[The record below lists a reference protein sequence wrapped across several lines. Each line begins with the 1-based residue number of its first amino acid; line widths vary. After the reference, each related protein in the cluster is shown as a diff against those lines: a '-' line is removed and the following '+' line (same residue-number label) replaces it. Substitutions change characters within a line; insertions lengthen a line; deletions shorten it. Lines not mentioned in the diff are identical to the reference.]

1 MKMRKISRRHFVK
14 ESLAAG
20 VAMAMARTATGSSSK
35 HRVAVIGRTGRGNY
49 GHNLGQA
56 WLKVKNATIIAVA
69 DEDDEGRAKAVKRL
83 GARKAYADY
92 REMLEKER
100 PEIVT
105 VAPRYLDCHH
115 EMVMACAEAGAHVF
129 MEKPFSRD
137 LEEADEMV
145 SAMEKKGLKLAV
157 AHERH
162 HSPTMQTILKIVSE
176 GRLGD
181 VLELRGRGKEDKRGA
196 GHDMMNLGSHTFDL
210 MRMIAGDPK
219 WCFAEVLKNGHAI
232 TKADVG
238 QGREGYG
245 PVAGDEINAMYRF
258 DGKTVGYFA
267 SHRARHGSGDRW
279 GIHVIGSKGIIT
291 IGQGGDKP
299 RSSWFVDD
307 PTWQPGRSKA
317 KWQQITSAGVGV
329 PEPIEGDVESHE
341 RGNHRLVVDLVRA
354 IETNT
359 QPKVSMYDGRWTIE
373 MMMAVHESSR
383 LKRRVAMP
391 LKNRRHPLTMI

>member
-1 MKMRKISRRHFVK
+1 MR
-14 ESLAAG
+14 
-20 VAMAMARTATGSSSK
+20 
-35 HRVAVIGRTGRGNY
+35 
-49 GHNLGQA
+49 
-56 WLKVKNATIIAVA
+56 
-69 DEDDEGRAKAVKRL
+69 
-83 GARKAYADY
+83 
-92 REMLEKER
+92 EKEK
-100 PEIVT
+100 PDIVT

-115 EMVMACAEAGAHVF
+115 EMVMACAQAGAHVF
-129 MEKPFSRD
+129 MEKPFCRN

-145 SAMEKKGLKLAV
+145 AAMEKKNLKLAI

-162 HSPTMQTILKIVSE
+162 HSPIMQTIMKIIAD

-181 VLELRGRGKEDKRGA
+181 VLELRSRGKEDKRGA

-210 MRMIAGDPK
+210 MRMIAGDPE
-219 WCFAEVLKNGHAI
+219 WCFAEVRKQGRDI
-232 TKADVG
+232 TKADVEE
-238 QGREGYG
+238 GREGYG

-258 DGKTVGYFA
+258 KGKTVGYFA

-291 IGQGGDKP
+291 IGQGGKSP
-299 RSSWFVDD
+299 RTSWFVED

-329 PEPIEGDVESHE
+329 PEPIDNVESHE
-341 RGNHRLVVDLVRA
+341 LGNHRLVTDLIDA
-354 IETNT
+354 IETDT

-373 MMMAVHESSR
+373 MIMAVHESNR
-383 LKRRVAMP
+383 LKKPVALP

>member
-1 MKMRKISRRHFVK
+1 MTRINRRDFVK
-14 ESLAAG
+14 GSLAAG
-20 VAMAMARTATGSSSK
+20 VAMAFTRGAGAAGGK
-35 HRVAVIGRTGRGNY
+35 HRVAIIGRTGRGNY
-49 GHNLGQA
+49 GHNLGEA
-56 WLKVKNATIIAVA
+56 WLNIKNARIIAVA
-69 DEDDEGRAKAVKRL
+69 DEDDAGRAKAVKRL
-83 GARKAYADY
+83 SAPRAYADY
-92 REMLEKER
+92 REMLEKEK

-145 SAMEKKGLKLAV
+145 AAMAKKNLKLAV

-162 HSPTMQTILKIVSE
+162 HSPTMQTILKIIAE

-210 MRMIAGDPK
+210 MRMIAGNPK
-219 WCFAEVLKNGHAI
+219 WCFAEVLKNGRDI
-232 TKADVG
+232 SKADVED
-238 QGREGYG
+238 GREGYG

-258 DGKTVGYFA
+258 EGKTVGYFA
-267 SHRARHGSGDRW
+267 SHRARHGSGGRW

-291 IGQGGDKP
+291 IGQGGKSP

-317 KWQQITSAGVGV
+317 KWQRITSAGVGV
-329 PEPIEGDVESHE
+329 PEPIDGDVESHKL
-341 RGNHRLVVDLVRA
+341 GNHRLITDFVRA

-383 LKRRVAMP
+383 LKKPVDMP

>member
-1 MKMRKISRRHFVK
+1 MKRINRRDFVK
-14 ESLAAG
+14 GSLAAG
-20 VAMAMARTATGSSSK
+20 VAMAFTQTAGAATAK
-35 HRVAVIGRTGRGNY
+35 HRVAIIGRTGRGNY
-49 GHNLGQA
+49 GHDLGEA
-56 WLKVKNATIIAVA
+56 WLNVKNATIIAVA
-69 DEDDEGRAKAVKRL
+69 DEDDKGRAKAVKRL
-83 GARKAYADY
+83 SAPRAYADY
-92 REMLEKER
+92 REMLEKEK

-145 SAMEKKGLKLAV
+145 AAMEKKNLKLAV
-157 AHERH
+157 AHGRH
-162 HSPTMQTILKIVSE
+162 HSPTMQTILKIIAD

-210 MRMIAGDPK
+210 MRTIAGNPR
-219 WCFAEVLKNGHAI
+219 WCFADVLKNGHYI
-232 TKADVG
+232 TRADVED
-238 QGREGYG
+238 GREGYG

-258 DGKTVGYFA
+258 KGKTVGYFA

-291 IGQGGDKP
+291 IGQGGDRP
-299 RSSWFVDD
+299 RSSWFIDD

-329 PEPIEGDVESHE
+329 PEPIDNVESHE
-341 RGNHRLVVDLVRA
+341 LGNHRLVTDLVRA

-383 LKRRVAMP
+383 LKRRVDMP
-391 LKNRRHPLTMI
+391 LENRRHPLTMI